1 MTMNNIII
9 LLIALTLFAF
19 VLNIPFG
26 YLRSKCKRLSFT
38 WFLYI
43 HAPIP
48 LIVALRILMEMSYKA
63 IPLILISAVLGQF
76 LGGKLNPK
84 RIS

>member
-1 MTMNNIII
+1 MTDNILIQ
-9 LLIALTLFAF
+9 LLAVTLFAL
-19 VLNIPFG
+19 VVNIPFG
-26 YLRSKCKRLSFT
+26 YLRSNCKRLSFT

-48 LIVALRILMEMSYKA
+48 LIIALRIFVGLSYKA
-63 IPLILISAVLGQF
+63 IPLILASAVLGQF
-76 LGGKLNPK
+76 LGGRLNKK

>member
-1 MTMNNIII
+1 MDNI
-9 LLIALTLFAF
+9 LLQLLAVTLFAF
-19 VLNIPFG
+19 TVNIPFG
-26 YLRSKCKRLSFT
+26 YLRSKCRRLSFT

-48 LIVALRILMEMSYKA
+48 LIIALRLLMGLSYKA
-63 IPLILISAVLGQF
+63 IPLILASAVAGQF
-76 LGGKLNPK
+76 FGGRLNKK

>member
-1 MTMNNIII
+1 MNNI
-9 LLIALTLFAF
+9 LLLLLTVTLFAF
-19 VLNIPFG
+19 AVNIPFG
-26 YLRSKCKRLSFT
+26 YLRSKCRRLSFT

-48 LIVALRILMEMSYKA
+48 LIIALRLIMGLSYKA
-63 IPLILISAVLGQF
+63 IPLILVSAVAGQF
-76 LGGKLNPK
+76 LGGRLNSK

>member
-1 MTMNNIII
+1 MDNILIQ
-9 LLIALTLFAF
+9 LLAVTIFAF
-19 VLNIPFG
+19 AVNIPCG
-26 YLRSKCKRLSFT
+26 YLRSNCKRLSFM

-48 LIVALRILMEMSYKA
+48 LIIVLRLLIGLSYKA

-76 LGGKLNPK
+76 LGGRLNKK